1 MFKNNND
8 VQKAFYLTKFHRI
21 TVRIIAP
28 LLFLLAAPVLTNAQ
42 SLEGVW
48 LGTEIQTIGGD
59 NAGTV
64 AVTTPRL
71 LIYTKGFFSWT
82 FENVER
88 ENPGEGASDA
98 ELADS
103 LRNLNVAA
111 GTYMRDG
118 TIIRY
123 IRRVTGFPEGQLPEN
138 QPFDREIRALTEN
151 LLETSVTNND
161 GVTLILRY
169 RRVE

>member
-1 MFKNNND
+1 LD
-8 VQKAFYLTKFHRI
+8 I
-21 TVRIIAP
+21 
-28 LLFLLAAPVLTNAQ
+28 
-42 SLEGVW
+42 
-48 LGTEIQTIGGD
+48 
-59 NAGTV
+59 
-64 AVTTPRL
+64 
-71 LIYTKGFFSWT
+71 
-82 FENVER
+82 ENVER

-161 GVTLILRY
+161 GVTMILRY